1 MTDQPL
7 LSVIIP
13 VYKAE
18 RSLRRCVDSLL
29 CQLYTNLEIWLVDDG
44 SPDGS
49 PAICDDYAAR
59 DRRVHVIHQPNQGA
73 FAARNAGLD
82 AAGGALIGFV
92 DADDWLEPNMYETL
106 YALLRDTAADIAQ
119 CEMVNDGAYQQ
130 MRSVTLGGPVTYR
143 REQLTEAMFRNE
155 ISHNLMNKLYRAEI
169 WKGFHFQEGLYHL
182 DAAFMC
188 RLPERCARL
197 SRTDAALY
205 HYNTDGGS
213 ITRGRRNMA
222 HVRSM
227 QNLFAAY
234 SQAAESAHPDG
245 DFFVCREIP
254 STGRLLPQDILHTR
268 VRLPDVPGHG
278 PALRWVRH
286 GHHVVG
292 HALHLLRRGGG
303 GADGHAPVYLHRVHG
318 HHLAAEAL
326 GQRHTHLRLAAGRGP
341 HHADDLVVHVLT
353 SIRFGKRRSAVMACK
368 VVDFSFC
375 R

>member
-205 HYNTDGGS
+205 HYN
-213 ITRGRRNMA
+213 
-222 HVRSM
+222 
-227 QNLFAAY
+227 
-234 SQAAESAHPDG
+234 PDG

-254 STGRLLPQDILHTR
+254 STGRLLPASRAIP
-268 VRLPDVPGHG
+268 LPVCIRHIRRMHRIFKRHWPAARTAEGYRTSPRAKKLLWHIYACAPVTATALVYLRARRQEHG
-278 PALRWVRH
+278 PQLR
-286 GHHVVG
+286 
-292 HALHLLRRGGG
+292 
-303 GADGHAPVYLHRVHG
+303 
-318 HHLAAEAL
+318 
-326 GQRHTHLRLAAGRGP
+326 
-341 HHADDLVVHVLT
+341 
-353 SIRFGKRRSAVMACK
+353 
-368 VVDFSFC
+368 
-375 R
+375 

>member
-82 AAGGALIGFV
+82 AAAGALIGFV

-197 SRTDAALY
+197 SRNVAGRELVKIYQASDAMINILQEPLDRFR
-205 HYNTDGGS
+205 TILS
-213 ITRGRRNMA
+213 L
-222 HVRSM
+222 
-227 QNLFAAY
+227 QCFA
-234 SQAAESAHPDG
+234 
-245 DFFVCREIP
+245 IP
-254 STGRLLPQDILHTR
+254 STGRCLIAEYVEEAEAAFEPGKEILLFRTPEELLARVEQCLAEPGFAEAVGAAARRRCLACHTHDHR
-268 VRLPDVPGHG
+268 VAELER
-278 PALRWVRH
+278 
-286 GHHVVG
+286 
-292 HALHLLRRGGG
+292 LLRNG
-303 GADGHAPVYLHRVHG
+303 
-318 HHLAAEAL
+318 
-326 GQRHTHLRLAAGRGP
+326 
-341 HHADDLVVHVLT
+341 
-353 SIRFGKRRSAVMACK
+353 
-368 VVDFSFC
+368 
-375 R
+375 